1 MRRLLLLVNYKIK
14 NARVIDPSQKLD
26 EHKDLYIIGGKFSDF
41 TENLEYTEI
50 DGTNL
55 IAAPGFID
63 MHVHLR
69 DPGFTHKEDI
79 ISGCK
84 AAAAGGVTT
93 VLAMPNTNPCTD
105 SPETVSYILDKAKD
119 ADAHVYPI
127 SAISKNLGTDEL
139 VDFEAMKNSGAIAFS
154 DDGKPV
160 ISSAKMMEAMCK
172 IKEFDGL
179 ILDHCEDMSLL
190 NSGYPKAV
198 EDVGTARDLAIAVST
213 GVRTHI
219 CHVSTAFS
227 VELIRVAKKMC
238 DNITAETC
246 PHYFAFTREDAKDDP
261 DFKINPPIRDEID
274 RLAIINA
281 IADGTIDVISTDHAP
296 HTADEKADY
305 TKAPCG
311 GIGMETSLS
320 ASITYLLNNITLYK
334 LIEKMSTKPAEIL
347 RIDNS
352 IKSGNTADLVLFDPD
367 ETYTVDVNK
376 FHGKST
382 NSPFKNKELKG
393 KAKYTFCGG
402 KLVYKD

>member
-1 MRRLLLLVNYKIK
+1 MVNYKIT

-26 EHKDLYIIGGKFSDF
+26 EHKDLYIIDGKFSEFSEDI
-41 TENLEYTEI
+41 EYTEI

-55 IAAPGFID
+55 VAAPGFID

-69 DPGFTHKEDI
+69 DPGFTYKEDI

-105 SPETVSYILDKAKD
+105 TPETVSYILNKAKD
-119 ADAHVYPI
+119 ADAHVLPV
-127 SAISKNLGTDEL
+127 SAISKNLGTEYL
-139 VDFEAMKNSGAIAFS
+139 VDFVAMRKSGAIAFS

-160 ISSAKMMEAMCK
+160 VTSAKMLEAMCK

-198 EDVGTARDLAIAVST
+198 EDVGTARDIAIAVST

-227 VELIRVAKKMC
+227 VELIRAAKRIC
-238 DNITAETC
+238 NNITAETC
-246 PHYFAFTREDAKDDP
+246 PHYFAFTREDAKDDA
-261 DFKINPPIRDEID
+261 DFKINPPIRDEAD
-274 RLAIINA
+274 RLAIIAA

-296 HTADEKADY
+296 HTSEEKADY
-305 TKAPCG
+305 HTAPCG

-320 ASITYLLNNITLYK
+320 ASITYLAQKHITLYK

-347 RIDNS
+347 KIDNA
-352 IKSGNTADLVLFDPD
+352 IKNGNTADLVLFDP
-367 ETYTVDVNK
+367 EEIYIVDVNK

-382 NSPFKNKELKG
+382 NSPFKNRELKG
-393 KAKYTFCGG
+393 RVKYTFCGG
-402 KLVYKD
+402 RLVYKD